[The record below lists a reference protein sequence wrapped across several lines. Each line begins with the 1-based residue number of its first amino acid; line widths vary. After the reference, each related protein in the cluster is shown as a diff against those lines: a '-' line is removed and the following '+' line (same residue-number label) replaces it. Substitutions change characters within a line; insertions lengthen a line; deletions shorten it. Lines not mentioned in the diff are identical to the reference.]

1 MTESIASQDPGIQSG
16 RIGLN
21 ITPAS
26 QEQLGLVLEILEEA
40 AHWTT
45 SHGLNGWQPG
55 SFSHERII
63 RQIGHGEVFLAW
75 LSSEPIGTITLQGND
90 IEFWGDGPET
100 AEYVHKLAV
109 KRKFAGRGF
118 GVEMLMWAESHA
130 IIARK
135 DHLRLNCMAEDTG
148 LRRYYERLGFEQRG
162 EIIEPR
168 GRAALYEK
176 KLNRS
181 D

>member
-1 MTESIASQDPGIQSG
+1 
-16 RIGLN
+16 
-21 ITPAS
+21 
-26 QEQLGLVLEILEEA
+26 
-40 AHWTT
+40 
-45 SHGLNGWQPG
+45 
-55 SFSHERII
+55 
-63 RQIGHGEVFLAW
+63 
-75 LSSEPIGTITLQGND
+75 
-90 IEFWGDGPET
+90 
-100 AEYVHKLAV
+100 
-109 KRKFAGRGF
+109 
-118 GVEMLMWAESHA
+118 MLMWAESHA